1 MVSAKN
7 AGSYGLCVVIEDEKG
22 YQSRYAH
29 CASLSVNADLKDTI
43 KSMCTELFEGK
54 YADGAAFC
62 AALDA
67 LY

>member
-1 MVSAKN
+1 MTWC
-7 AGSYGLCVVIEDEKG
+7 AGIHENDG
-22 YQSRYAH
+22 
-29 CASLSVNADLKDTI
+29 LKDTI
-43 KSMCTELFEGK
+43 KSMCIELFEGK